1 MANQTPLTMGEFSQS
16 LASVRAV
23 GPEEPEDYAPLPP
36 PNPRPTD
43 IEYLLKLTKSRA
55 CQGNTRNG
63 ELFGGCVRDML
74 NNEEISDYDIA
85 VHDGIVAS
93 LHRRLVDCDRL
104 ISRQAE
110 PNDGLSMYP
119 VTKMV
124 IDTPRNRN
132 VRVDVVKFDTEMYN
146 VCDFT
151 CNNMVLSSGGLNYRV
166 SLNDPQED
174 EAGRSG
180 IGPRPKSIQTLAI
193 CTQDVITKTLRFMMP
208 YEIPFK
214 CKRAGRYDHSDDCK
228 SCKEKKLLCQ
238 VKLVSRL
245 LHMEKKG
252 YRFPSSN
259 HGDGAVEFPPYFPR
273 TFYHNVPDILEHTD
287 MDSDECPICY
297 ESLNEKGALKT
308 KCGHRFCVDCL
319 NTHLGAGRNLDFS
332 NRDHQSECPMCRQ
345 SLELDSI
352 GDESVKLY
360 TRSMIGDGKE
370 QRRRFSCFTEDAC
383 RPIIPLG
390 CAPKK
395 QEEDEEDEEAT
406 FFDYKGKHY
415 AYTVDL
421 TLYRIQNKDK
431 GDEEYIVCG
440 KWNPEENKPVFDDLV
455 LT

>member
-1 MANQTPLTMGEFSQS
+1 MANQTPLTMGEFNQS
-16 LASVRAV
+16 LGSVRVV
-23 GPEEPEDYAPLPP
+23 GPEEPEDYAPQPP
-36 PNPRPTD
+36 PNPRPGD
-43 IEYLLKLTKSRA
+43 MEYLLKLTKSTA
-55 CQGNTRNG
+55 GNIRNG

-74 NNEEISDYDIA
+74 NNEEVSDYDIA
-85 VHDGIVAS
+85 VDDRVVGNLTRKLAA
-93 LHRRLVDCDRL
+93 CDRL

-132 VRVDVVKFDTEMYN
+132 VRVDVVKIGTEMYN

-166 SLNDPQED
+166 SIDDPQED

-180 IGPRPKSIQTLAI
+180 TGPRPKSLQTLAT
-193 CTQDVITKTLRFMMP
+193 CTQDVVTKTLRFMMP
-208 YEIPFK
+208 YEVPFK
-214 CKRAGRYDHSDDCK
+214 CKRAGRYDHPDDCK
-228 SCKEKKLLCQ
+228 SCKERKLLCQ

-252 YRFPSSN
+252 YRFPSSK
-259 HGDGAVEFPPYFPR
+259 HEDGAVEFPPYFPR
-273 TFYHNVPDILEHTD
+273 TFYHNVPDILEHTE

-332 NRDHQSECPMCRQ
+332 NRDHQSECPLCRQ
-345 SLELDSI
+345 SLELDGI

-360 TRSMIGDGKE
+360 TRPMTGDGTE
-370 QRRRFSCFTEDAC
+370 QRRRFSCFTKDAH
-383 RPIIPLG
+383 RPIVPLG

-395 QEEDEEDEEAT
+395 QEEDEEEDEEEET
-406 FFDYKGKHY
+406 LVEEFCEWEGKQY

-421 TLYRIQNKDK
+421 TLYRIQNK
-431 GDEEYIVCG
+431 GEEKYIKCG
-440 KWNPEENKPVFDDLV
+440 RWNPEENKPVFDL
-455 LT
+455 